1 MIAFTFLSPPAQ
13 VHILAPNLGTRNF
26 LTIEILG
33 FTEKWIPIFFIRQGT
48 EKGLIFEKPIFM
60 GICCLYVTY
69 KIDKTLRGKSIS
81 QTFMQNYEK

>member
-48 EKGLIFEKPIFM
+48 EKGLIYGKPIFL
-60 GICCLYVTY
+60 GICCLYVAF
-69 KIDKTLRGKSIS
+69 KIEKHLEENP
-81 QTFMQNYEK
+81 FMQNYEK